1 MSSWSRCRPAPP
13 GRRAR
18 VAGPGP
24 RVRAGGPGRPVR
36 AGGRTGRRAPGV
48 GGGARS
54 LLVDL
59 HNASSD
65 VFQLGP
71 CRVMHLRVTCLTRRG
86 PCKTRGLTCFA
97 GERRRRAGKAPPGPT
112 RPPASSSHAQSVPPI
127 PWPRAARLNC
137 RRARRWRNRLTRC
150 PQKALSFGTCG
161 FESHPPHYIAG
172 PLGPSRA
179 GRFGPSRAGR
189 FRPSRAGA
197 EATNRVGCSPA
208 GAPPRSGLP
217 ARRSSPAQTPASR
230 TRSAAPARESAA
242 A

>member
-71 CRVMHLRVTCLTRRG
+71 CRVMHPRVTCLTRRG

-161 FESHPPHYIAG
+161 FESHPPHYRGIA
-172 PLGPSRA
+172 PSVGKWLLMHALSLA
-179 GRFGPSRAGR
+179 GCKPGSR
-189 FRPSRAGA
+189 S
-197 EATNRVGCSPA
+197 ATNSLPIPRILRGDSRPES
-208 GAPPRSGLP
+208 GHEPLRNRRAPEFQR
-217 ARRSSPAQTPASR
+217 
-230 TRSAAPARESAA
+230 
-242 A
+242 